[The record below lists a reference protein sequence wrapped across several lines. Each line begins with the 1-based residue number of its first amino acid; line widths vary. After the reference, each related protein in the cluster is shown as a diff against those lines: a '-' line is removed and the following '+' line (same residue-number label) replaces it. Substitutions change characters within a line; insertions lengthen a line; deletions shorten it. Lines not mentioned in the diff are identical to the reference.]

1 MPPRRR
7 LHFKRLLALIVLVL
21 LCLLLLELN
30 RFLPGVWPGG
40 GGKTGSRPV
49 ATGLKDDPSRVRP
62 PDRPAGEAERPAGLR
77 VEVVAPPGDAADGEA
92 QVLAGSAAK
101 SVALSAGRGAVE

>member
-1 MPPRRR
+1 MPPRKR

-30 RFLPGVWPGG
+30 RFLPGFWPGG

-62 PDRPAGEAERPAGLR
+62 PDRPAGAAERPAALLR
-77 VEVVAPPGDAADGEA
+77 VEVVAPSDDRGPADVRVTAGEA
-92 QVLAGSAAK
+92 SRAAG
-101 SVALSAGRGAVE
+101 VV